1 MTDTA
6 LTRGL
11 RSQLTRGLRLQ
22 GRRVLTVLGTGGHGR
37 RHPLLAVLM
46 VAPPAMLF
54 AVGFGG
60 WDAVV
65 VQASSVAVLL
75 GR

>member
-1 MTDTA
+1 MSDTA
-6 LTRGL
+6 MAGAV
-11 RSQLTRGLRLQ
+11 RSR
-22 GRRVLTVLGTGGHGR
+22 GRRLLALFGTGRSGR
-37 RHPLLAVLM
+37 RHPVLAAVMVVPLAVL
-46 VAPPAMLF
+46 L

>member
-6 LTRGL
+6 VTGVV
-11 RSQLTRGLRLQ
+11 RSH
-22 GRRVLTVLGTGGHGR
+22 GRKLLAVFGTGGSGR
-37 RHPLLAVLM
+37 RHPALAAVMVMPLAVL
-46 VAPPAMLF
+46 L

>member
-6 LTRGL
+6 MPGAV
-11 RSQLTRGLRLQ
+11 RSR
-22 GRRVLTVLGTGGHGR
+22 GRRLLALLGTGGSGR
-37 RHPLLAVLM
+37 RHPALAAVMVVPLAVL
-46 VAPPAMLF
+46 L